1 MTIAA
6 CQKIKSFMRANTWV
20 VMWFIDFPNAS
31 NISWCLQIEVFQ
43 ITVCLDWRFNV
54 SSLDGQHKKKR
65 METICE
71 SSIVLMVEGEA
82 KARQR
87 QSQALAS
94 HPPRV
99 CTDHSNLLCNIK
111 RFQPWSI
118 NKLKMA
124 SSNKGGI
131 LFCAETFLNLSN
143 SYYTA
148 QRYLLRTDCL
158 AI

>member
-20 VMWFIDFPNAS
+20 VMWFIDFSNAS

-54 SSLDGQHKKKR
+54 SALDGQHKKKR

-82 KARQR
+82 KARQ
-87 QSQALAS
+87 SQALAS

-99 CTDHSNLLCNIK
+99 CTDHSLLCNIN

-124 SSNKGGI
+124 SSNEGGI

-143 SYYTA
+143 STA
-148 QRYLLRTDCL
+148 HRYLLRTDCL